1 MVLAAAETG
10 TRKGRRMRAID
21 DNEVQ
26 SSRVLLV
33 LGALAKTPRA
43 SVKQLAEST
52 KIPPSTL
59 YRLLAPLVA
68 SGFARKTSS
77 RHYCAG
83 PVAVQLAEQYHDG
96 EPGNEA
102 VIDALTR
109 LAEESGELA
118 AFMVVRG
125 AEAICAEEVESRHT
139 LRAAYSVG
147 VAVPLLRGATATA
160 LLSRMPLEQRE
171 EIFEHYGIG
180 GAQRTRIEVACAQ
193 AREAGYALSSGELD
207 SGIWGISAPVLDGQE
222 NLAGTITMMVPIERS
237 NNREEELIK
246 LVRDAADSLS
256 EGMR

>member
-1 MVLAAAETG
+1 MGANNDT
-10 TRKGRRMRAID
+10 D
-21 DNEVQ
+21 VQ

-83 PVAVQLAEQYHDG
+83 PVAVQLAERYHDG
-96 EPGNEA
+96 EPGNGEILDVLSMLA
-102 VIDALTR
+102 DA
-109 LAEESGELA
+109 SGELA

-125 AEAICAEEVESRHT
+125 TEAVCVEEVESSHT

-147 VAVPLLRGATATA
+147 VAVPLLRGATAIA
-160 LLSRMPLEQRE
+160 LLSRMPVLQRE
-171 EIFEHYGIG
+171 EIFEHYGVG
-180 GAQRTRIEVACAQ
+180 SAQRTQIEVACAE
-193 AREAGYALSSGELD
+193 AKAAGYALSVGELD
-207 SGIWGISAPVLDGQE
+207 PGIWGISAPVLDGQQH
-222 NLAGTITMMVPIERS
+222 LAGTITLMVPIERS

-246 LVRDAADSLS
+246 LVRCAAETLS